1 VRRRGSGRAPE
12 GGARLPLVFGLAAA
26 VLLAA
31 ARPVSAAQPQFWKLE
46 GAQDFLDGETEGLS
60 VDSEGRVRLA
70 PATRA
75 LPDTDA
81 PYVWCLARDGKGRL
95 YAGTGNDGKVF
106 RMDEGGATAVFDA
119 AELEVHAIAIGPD
132 GRVYAAT
139 SPDGKVYAIDAAGK
153 AETFFDPGD
162 KYVWALAFDRAG
174 RLLVATG
181 SEGRIHRVDKDGK
194 AEVLLVSSETHITAL
209 AVDPSG
215 NVYAGS
221 SPGGILY
228 RIDPAGK
235 VFVLHD
241 SAYREVKSLDVGPDG
256 SLYAAVIDGKE
267 KEEPARPPTV
277 VPPAPTPTFDVSV
290 TITESFAIV
299 PPGVPAPAAS
309 PRPAEPARAA
319 GGSRSAVLRLLPSG
333 EVDTLWSSAEETPHA
348 LIRVDDGLLVGTGN
362 KGKIYRV
369 RDDQTW
375 SMIAALP
382 AQQVTAL
389 FRGPGGATLLATSNP
404 GKVFELAASP
414 GAGGTFTSKVK
425 DTDTVSSW
433 GRLRWEAALPAG
445 AGVQVRTRSGNTST
459 PDSTWSDWSA
469 PYSHKEG
476 DPITSQSARFLQVQ
490 AALTGKDGSSPVL
503 DSISAAYLQR
513 NLRPQIQSVTVHPPG
528 EVFQKPLSITGEME
542 ILGLEPGQGPEPPPG
557 SASQRASMPAP
568 MTYSRRLYQK
578 GIQTF
583 SWKADDPN
591 DDTLAYDVYYRAA
604 DDTRFRILRKGLN
617 DAVVAWD
624 TSTVPNGRYVIRVT
638 ATDSPSNPGGLALT
652 ADKESNA
659 FDVDNTPPTVTAVV
673 ETRSALRVR
682 AVARDD
688 SSLIRKAE
696 YSVDGGPWQD
706 VYPTDGINDER
717 EETYEVALPDLAPPG
732 PHVVVVRATDLLGN
746 VATARVDVP

>member
-1 VRRRGSGRAPE
+1 VTQPRSRRASKS
-12 GGARLPLVFGLAAA
+12 GARLRLAALVAAAA
-26 VLLAA
+26 VAAPPA
-31 ARPVSAAQPQFWKLE
+31 ARAAQPQFWKIE
-46 GAQDFLDGETEGLS
+46 GAQDFLDGDTEGLS

-70 PATRA
+70 PVTRG

-81 PYVWCLARDGKGRL
+81 PFVWCLARDGKGAI

-106 RMDEGGATAVFDA
+106 RMEDSRATALFDA
-119 AELEVHAIAIGPD
+119 TELEVHALAVGPD
-132 GRVYAAT
+132 GRIYAGT
-139 SPDGKVYAIDAAGK
+139 SPDGKVYAIDAAGQ
-153 AETFFDPGD
+153 AETFYDPGD

-181 SEGRIHRVDKDGK
+181 SEGRIHRVDKEGK
-194 AEVLLVSSETHITAL
+194 AEILLASSETHITAL
-209 AVDPSG
+209 AVDPAG

-267 KEEPARPPTV
+267 KEEQVRPPTV
-277 VPPAPTPTFDVSV
+277 MPPVSGPAGEGTV

-299 PPGVPAPAAS
+299 PPGVPTPSPS
-309 PRPAEPARAA
+309 PRPLEAARTV

-333 EVDTLWSSAEETPHA
+333 EVDTLWSSADETPHA
-348 LIRVDDGLLVGTGN
+348 ILRTEDGLLVGTGN

-369 RDDQTW
+369 RDDRTW
-375 SMIAALP
+375 SMIATLP

-389 FRGPGGATLLATSNP
+389 LRGPGGATLLATSNP
-404 GKVFELAASP
+404 GKVFELG
-414 GAGGTFTSKVK
+414 GAGARGTFTSKVK
-425 DTDTVSSW
+425 DTETVSSW
-433 GRLRWEAALPAG
+433 GRLAWEASLPAG
-445 AGVQVRTRSGNTST
+445 AEVQVQTRSGNTGT

-469 PYSHKEG
+469 PYARKDG
-476 DPITSQSARFLQVQ
+476 DPITSQAARFLQVKVVI
-490 AALTGKDGSSPVL
+490 AGKDGGSPVL
-503 DSISAAYLQR
+503 DSVSAAYLQR
-513 NLRPQIQSVTVHPPG
+513 NLRPQVQSVTVHPPG
-528 EVFQKPLSITGEME
+528 EVFQKPMSISGEME

-557 SASQRASMPAP
+557 VASQRLAMPPA
-568 MTYSRRLYQK
+568 TAYSRKLYQK

-591 DDTLAYDVYYRAA
+591 DDTLSYDVYYRSAA
-604 DDTRFRILRKGLN
+604 DSRFRILRKGLT

-624 TSTVPNGRYVIRVT
+624 TTTVPNGRYVIRVT
-638 ATDSPSNPGGLALT
+638 ATDAPSNPEGLALSG
-652 ADKESNA
+652 DKESSA
-659 FDVDNTPPTVTAVV
+659 FDVDNTPPTVTAVL
-673 ETRSALRVR
+673 ESGSGPRVR

-696 YSVDGGPWQD
+696 YSVDGGPWRD
-706 VYPTDGINDER
+706 IHPTDGINDEK
-717 EETYEVALPDLAPPG
+717 EESYEVPLTDLAPPG

>member
-1 VRRRGSGRAPE
+1 
-12 GGARLPLVFGLAAA
+12 
-26 VLLAA
+26 
-31 ARPVSAAQPQFWKLE
+31 
-46 GAQDFLDGETEGLS
+46 
-60 VDSEGRVRLA
+60 
-70 PATRA
+70 
-75 LPDTDA
+75 
-81 PYVWCLARDGKGRL
+81 
-95 YAGTGNDGKVF
+95 
-106 RMDEGGATAVFDA
+106 
-119 AELEVHAIAIGPD
+119 
-132 GRVYAAT
+132 
-139 SPDGKVYAIDAAGK
+139 
-153 AETFFDPGD
+153 
-162 KYVWALAFDRAG
+162 
-174 RLLVATG
+174 
-181 SEGRIHRVDKDGK
+181 
-194 AEVLLVSSETHITAL
+194 
-209 AVDPSG
+209 
-215 NVYAGS
+215 
-221 SPGGILY
+221 
-228 RIDPAGK
+228 
-235 VFVLHD
+235 
-241 SAYREVKSLDVGPDG
+241 VKSLDVGPDG

-277 VPPAPTPTFDVSV
+277 VPPAPTPTGDVSV

-362 KGKIYRV
+362 KGKIYRL

-568 MTYSRRLYQK
+568 MTYSRKLYQK
-578 GIQTF
+578 GSRPSRGRPTTPTTTP
-583 SWKADDPN
+583 SPTTSTTAPR
-591 DDTLAYDVYYRAA
+591 T
-604 DDTRFRILRKGLN
+604 TRGSASCARGLT

-673 ETRSALRVR
+673 ETKSALRVR

>member
-1 VRRRGSGRAPE
+1 MTRPRSGRASQ
-12 GGARLPLVFGLAAA
+12 GGARLRLAAL
-26 VLLAA
+26 VAA
-31 ARPVSAAQPQFWKLE
+31 ATVAAPPPARAAQPQFWKIE
-46 GAQDFLDGETEGLS
+46 GAQDFLDGDTEGLS

-70 PATRA
+70 PATRG

-81 PYVWCLARDGKGRL
+81 PFVWCLARDGKGAL
-95 YAGTGNDGKVF
+95 YAGTGNDGKVY
-106 RMDEGGATAVFDA
+106 RMEDGRATALFDA
-119 AELEVHAIAIGPD
+119 TELEVHALAVGPD
-132 GRVYAAT
+132 GRLYAGT
-139 SPDGKVYAIDAAGK
+139 SPDGKVYAIDAAGLV
-153 AETFFDPGD
+153 ETFYDPGD

-181 SEGRIHRVDKDGK
+181 SEGRIHRVDKEGK

-241 SAYREVKSLDVGPDG
+241 SAYREVKSLDVGKDG
-256 SLYAAVIDGKE
+256 SLYAAAIDGKE
-267 KEEPARPPTV
+267 KEEPVRAPGI
-277 VPPAPTPTFDVSV
+277 VPPVSVPSGEGTV

-299 PPGVPAPAAS
+299 PPGVPAPSPS
-309 PRPAEPARAA
+309 PRPLEAARTA

-348 LIRVDDGLLVGTGN
+348 ILRTDDGLLVGTGN

-369 RDDQTW
+369 RDDRTW
-375 SMIAALP
+375 SMIATLP

-389 FRGPGGATLLATSNP
+389 LRGPGGATLLATSNP
-404 GKVFELAASP
+404 GKVFELGAAP
-414 GAGGTFTSKVK
+414 GARGTFTSKVK
-425 DTDTVSSW
+425 DTETVSSW
-433 GRLRWEAALPAG
+433 GRLAWEASLPAG
-445 AGVQVRTRSGNTST
+445 AEVQVLTRSGNTGT
-459 PDSTWSDWSA
+459 PDSTWSDWSR
-469 PYSHKEG
+469 PYGRKDG
-476 DPITSQSARFLQVQ
+476 DPITSESARFLQVKVVM
-490 AALTGKDGSSPVL
+490 AGKEGVSPVL
-503 DSISAAYLQR
+503 DSLSAAYLQR
-513 NLRPQIQSVTVHPPG
+513 NLRPQVQGVTVHPSG
-528 EVFQKPLSITGEME
+528 EVFQKPLSISGEME

-557 SASQRASMPAP
+557 IASQRLAMPPA
-568 MTYSRRLYQK
+568 TAYSRKLYQK

-591 DDTLAYDVYYRAA
+591 GDTLSYDVSYRSA
-604 DDTRFRILRKGLN
+604 DDSRFRILRKGLT

-624 TSTVPNGRYVIRVT
+624 TTTVPNGRYVIRVT
-638 ATDSPSNPGGLALT
+638 ASDAPSNPEGLALSG
-652 ADKESNA
+652 DKESNA

-673 ETRSALRVR
+673 ESRSGPRVR

-706 VYPTDGINDER
+706 IHPTDGINDEK
-717 EETYEVALPDLAPPG
+717 EESYEVALPDMTPPG